1 MNKSL
6 VRLAAAFAAP
16 LLLAACSSATTT
28 GGSASTPE
36 AQTSAAASGS
46 PQSSEAPQAG
56 GQAAP
61 LPTGGLALADTKW
74 ALSGV
79 NWTTDDVTGFEVT
92 LDFTADNAS
101 GFAAVNQYNGS
112 YTATT
117 DGTLEFGPLATTKM
131 AGEEAAMKFEAEYLA
146 ALAKV
151 TNYSAAGDLL
161 DLFAGTDQ
169 ILTFTKAS

>member
-6 VRLAAAFAAP
+6 VRLAAALAAP
-16 LLLAACSSATTT
+16 LLLAACSSGTTT
-28 GGSASTPE
+28 GGSNSTPGE
-36 AQTSAAASGS
+36 QTSAAATGS
-46 PQSSEAPQAG
+46 PQSSEAAQAG
-56 GQAAP
+56 GQVAP

-79 NWTTDDVTGFEVT
+79 NWTTEDVTAFKVT
-92 LDFTADNAS
+92 LDFMADNAS

-112 YTATT
+112 YTSTA
-117 DGTLEFGPLATTKM
+117 DGKLEFGPLASTKM

-151 TNYSAAGDLL
+151 SNYSVTGDLL

-169 ILTFTKAS
+169 ILTFTKAA